1 MKSFRD
7 LKKTKKIAQQW
18 NTIKLQLL
26 PFPLQFFFFLL
37 QFFFSGSGRRE
48 NECWSGSTAL
58 VNIQYVTGNFQ
69 LLRNCIFCRGL
80 RRDGPYRGRH
90 SEQLGRGCA
99 AVCRGSCAR
108 RRKRG
113 CHRLFNRWGFN
124 AVQAFEY
131 CIILKTCFHCD
142 GSVTF
147 WFGSKFSISF
157 WFGSKNCVPV
167 HYWNWR
173 VTQNIKFKIKLFLL
187 KHLFQ
192 EVPVPVWYLLTSA
205 NCKIAV
211 SGTFYVELLKSFWS
225 DAGSGPE
232 DKS

>member
-1 MKSFRD
+1 MLKSS
-7 LKKTKKIAQQW
+7 I
-18 NTIKLQLL
+18 
-26 PFPLQFFFFLL
+26 
-37 QFFFSGSGRRE
+37 
-48 NECWSGSTAL
+48 
-58 VNIQYVTGNFQ
+58 
-69 LLRNCIFCRGL
+69 
-80 RRDGPYRGRH
+80 
-90 SEQLGRGCA
+90 
-99 AVCRGSCAR
+99 
-108 RRKRG
+108 
-113 CHRLFNRWGFN
+113 NRWGFN

-131 CIILKTCFHCD
+131 CILLKACFHCD

-147 WFGSKFSISF
+147 WVGSKFSISF
-157 WFGSKNCVPV
+157 WFGSKNCLPV

-192 EVPVPVWYLLTSA
+192 EVPVWYLLTSA

-232 DKS
+232 DKSYCKADTDHANDSIPDLTHLPFLKNKFFSNLLRYTP